1 MARGYDVAEV
11 KFRLIKL
18 LRDSKIGIS
27 GVEISERLGIN
38 RVTMTKYLNIF
49 SAEGVIGE
57 KNIGNVNLWFVYEG
71 IEQFQFPDDYF
82 RVQEKYIEY
91 ITKCSESSVYN
102 LIRSCLNSDVNVIK
116 LITEVILTAIPE
128 VQKYFDDG
136 KIGKAEEQLMKTI
149 ISKSIQLVN
158 LDIQSPKNEKN
169 VIIIAADSQ
178 SVLEAE
184 AASAA
189 YRSNDWNVFFLG
201 DMSSSIDILFDLEL
215 TKLLSKIWKS
225 KQGLMIVAVFS
236 QTEEGLKFFSESFYS
251 VKGKNDDNLH
261 LVLSGKI
268 GKKITIKSELQSEK
282 LDDIL
287 QWSQTKFENI

>member
-116 LITEVILTAIPE
+116 LMTEVILTAIPE

-169 VIIIAADSQ
+169 VIIIAADPQ

-225 KQGLMIVAVFS
+225 KQGLMIVTVFS

>member
-1 MARGYDVAEV
+1 M
-11 KFRLIKL
+11 
-18 LRDSKIGIS
+18 
-27 GVEISERLGIN
+27 
-38 RVTMTKYLNIF
+38 
-49 SAEGVIGE
+49 
-57 KNIGNVNLWFVYEG
+57 WFVYEG

-91 ITKCSESSVYN
+91 IKKCSESSVYN

-116 LITEVILTAIPE
+116 LMTEVILTAIPE

-189 YRSNDWNVFFLG
+189 YRSLHDSSVCRASLYVHHLAKPQTCAHLHDVLG
-201 DMSSSIDILFDLEL
+201 
-215 TKLLSKIWKS
+215 T
-225 KQGLMIVAVFS
+225 
-236 QTEEGLKFFSESFYS
+236 
-251 VKGKNDDNLH
+251 
-261 LVLSGKI
+261 
-268 GKKITIKSELQSEK
+268 
-282 LDDIL
+282 
-287 QWSQTKFENI
+287 